1 MGLGQISHY
10 QTPSVHRG
18 GISGQSL
25 AFAHPR
31 SSLTCDPRCGPGSGH
46 MVARTEEIHP
56 QGTSAPGTVGRFLL
70 CSLWAVLLSGDFLAT
85 CPVLPLRGLQS
96 TEATSMLLTGG
107 LEQVQSP
114 VCSCHLWKSRG
125 GGWQRVIVTPGRPTH
140 CFRETNC
147 KETTNTGT
155 TASQLPMATSMDP
168 PSPGFI

>member
-1 MGLGQISHY
+1 
-10 QTPSVHRG
+10 
-18 GISGQSL
+18 
-25 AFAHPR
+25 
-31 SSLTCDPRCGPGSGH
+31 
-46 MVARTEEIHP
+46 
-56 QGTSAPGTVGRFLL
+56 
-70 CSLWAVLLSGDFLAT
+70 
-85 CPVLPLRGLQS
+85 
-96 TEATSMLLTGG
+96 MLLTGG